1 LSDYFD
7 EENDDIVAF
16 QSVTMGNRVAQTIE
30 NWNNE
35 NRYTDAYYLHGL
47 AVESTEALADWINLR
62 IKKELKLE
70 AIPGAT
76 SGSGLRYSWGYPSCP
91 DITQHFL
98 VWKLL
103 NPQLNGMTLTDSGQ
117 INPEY
122 STAAIVVHHP
132 AAEYFTL

>member
-1 LSDYFD
+1 MQLQKSTD
-7 EENDDIVAF
+7 EQIRTKRRFFWCKFIVI
-16 QSVTMGNRVAQTIE
+16 V
-30 NWNNE
+30 
-35 NRYTDAYYLHGL
+35 

-62 IKKELKLE
+62 IKRELKLE

-76 SGSGLRYSWGYPSCP
+76 TGAGLRYSWGYPSCP

-98 VWKLL
+98 VWKIL
-103 NPQLNGMTLTDSGQ
+103 NPEPNGMTLTESGQ

-122 STAAIVVHHP
+122 STAAIVVHNP